1 MKYLTTVKIRAFSM
15 KTPSITV
22 LMPVYNGEKYLRL
35 AIDSILNQTYSD
47 FEFLIINDGSTDKS
61 EEIILSYHDDRIRYV
76 KNEINQKL
84 IKTLNKG
91 IDLAKGEYI
100 ARMDCDDISFP
111 HRFKTQLQYMMSHP
125 DIDGVCGKAVDLL
138 PNNEIKRSL
147 RYLRLHKDAF
157 RFTSLIEISFCHPCL
172 MIKSAILKKHYF
184 LDTDAALHI
193 EDMELGSRLSILGF
207 NIEVLD
213 EFLIYYRKNPTG
225 ICFTHRD
232 EQETRSYELAK
243 TNLFNSLNYNLDKN
257 FYLLLTNKNGFDKLY
272 KLNYARCELC
282 HLVDLYFSS
291 NASINSES
299 KKDIKL
305 WARVREFSFLISA
318 LHEIHNLKSKTIVIT
333 TLLANF
339 RLMFDID
346 FLKLL
351 LLWIQDWSCFAYK
364 RTLK

>member
-1 MKYLTTVKIRAFSM
+1 MAKPL
-15 KTPSITV
+15 ITV

-35 AIDSILNQTYSD
+35 AINSILNQTYPD

-61 EEIILSYHDDRIRYV
+61 EDIILSYRDDRIRYV
-76 KNEINQKL
+76 KNETNLKL

-111 HRFKTQLQYMMSHP
+111 HRFEKQLQYMKSHP

-138 PNNEIKRSL
+138 PNNVIKRSL

-184 LDTDAALHI
+184 FNNDAALHI
-193 EDMELGSRLSILGF
+193 EDMELGSRLSMLGY

-225 ICFTHRD
+225 ICLTHRD
-232 EQETRSYELAK
+232 EQKVRSYELAK
-243 TNLFNSLNYNLDKN
+243 TNLAKYLNYNLDKN
-257 FYLLLTNKNGFDKLY
+257 FYSLLTNKSGFDKLY
-272 KLNYARCELC
+272 KLNYARRELYN
-282 HLVDLYFSS
+282 LVNLYISS
-291 NASINSES
+291 NVNINSES

-305 WARVREFSFLISA
+305 WMRIREFSFLISA
-318 LHEIHNLKSKTIVIT
+318 LHELRNLKSKSAVII
-333 TLLANF
+333 TLLASF
-339 RLMFDID
+339 RLMFDFD
-346 FLKLL
+346 FFKLF
-351 LLWIQDWSCFAYK
+351 LLWIQDWSCVAYN
-364 RTLK
+364 RILK